1 MGICFV
7 WLFLAFIF
15 NDNPSV
21 QAKLYPFL
29 QGFSF
34 SAFAV
39 VTVLVLLTSKV
50 KKYQQQQQKTLE
62 ASSSSVQLE

>member
-7 WLFLAFIF
+7 WLFLAFIL
-15 NDNPSV
+15 NDNPSA

-34 SAFAV
+34 SAFAI

-50 KKYQQQQQKTLE
+50 KNTN
-62 ASSSSVQLE
+62 SSNKKRWKHPHLVSS